1 MLIGY
6 TICLLIATV
15 NGGLGIPVVQAI
27 ASGLIIVAVLKFRIA
42 AYALEAI
49 IVLYLIGSIATT
61 LRLCR
66 PLAYY
71 WNISLEG
78 SCGDAVTAELAA
90 AVINMVLDIIAVLL
104 PIPIIWKLQM
114 ATEKKVAVTA
124 TFGLGMVISIINLIR
139 LVKVLDCT
147 LDQDLTYCTADN
159 SILTVAEMAVG
170 ILVACAPTI
179 GPAILRSRR
188 RRFAEQEQSPSNGS
202 NASGGRWPL
211 KRLRQNTTASSS
223 STADHHPYGQFTSV
237 HYETNLEMHS
247 QNSRSGLVQS
257 IQQNELTSIDS
268 MPRDV
273 EQTQIIYQ

>member
-1 MLIGY
+1 M
-6 TICLLIATV
+6 
-15 NGGLGIPVVQAI
+15 
-27 ASGLIIVAVLKFRIA
+27 
-42 AYALEAI
+42 
-49 IVLYLIGSIATT
+49 
-61 LRLCR
+61 
-66 PLAYY
+66 
-71 WNISLEG
+71 
-78 SCGDAVTAELAA
+78 
-90 AVINMVLDIIAVLL
+90 VIDIIAVLL

-124 TFGLGMVISIINLIR
+124 TFGLGLVISIINLIR

-147 LDQDLTYCTADN
+147 LDQDLTCCTADS

-179 GPAILRSRR
+179 GPAILPSRR
-188 RRFAEQEQSPSNGS
+188 RRSAEQEQSPSNSS

-211 KRLRQNTTASSS
+211 KRLRQNTTACSS
-223 STADHHPYGQFTSV
+223 STADHHLYGQFTSV
-237 HYETNLEMHS
+237 HYETSLEMHS

-257 IQQNELTSIDS
+257 IQQKELTSIDS